1 MTASNAEFPR
11 PRVHA
16 RAALD
21 ALARRKGVKPVE
33 SVHDLAL
40 PEVFESDEELDD
52 FLAHVRAERDA
63 NLA

>member
-1 MTASNAEFPR
+1 MTASNAEFSR
-11 PRVHA
+11 PRTHV

-40 PEVFESDEELDD
+40 PEVFESD
-52 FLAHVRAERDA
+52 A

>member
-1 MTASNAEFPR
+1 MTASNVEFPQ
-11 PRVHA
+11 PRAHA

-21 ALARRKGVKPVE
+21 GLARRKGVKPIE

-40 PEVFESDEELDD
+40 PGVFESDEELDA
-52 FLAHVRAERDA
+52 FLVHVRAERDA